1 MSASFN
7 SKILFQNSERE
18 QKRIL
23 KESLRRLQS
32 ETAKQNTSF
41 AVPSSKDVAPNCV
54 GHQPPPPPPAKS
66 GDERQPLQTKNG
78 AGKAFDYKKYEE
90 GSSSLASEQNRKNC
104 HAIKIGS
111 AIKILHLV

>member
-1 MSASFN
+1 M
-7 SKILFQNSERE
+7 QYSERE

-41 AVPSSKDVAPNCV
+41 VVPSSKDVAPNCV
-54 GHQPPPPPPAKS
+54 GHQPPPPAKS

-90 GSSSLASEQNRKNC
+90 GSSSLAFKQNSGRKNC
-104 HAIKIGS
+104 YAIKIGP
-111 AIKILHLV
+111 AID